1 MVLIHDGANTPIET
15 RVEGAMTATIL
26 LVDDEEML
34 RHVMTRA
41 LEAYGF
47 RVIAAADGQ
56 AAWEL
61 LQANGE
67 AITAIVTDVRMPRM
81 DGQEL
86 AKRVAT
92 LPNAP
97 PLLFISGYPRGS
109 IPYDQPFLSK
119 PFEADQL
126 VDSIAAA
133 LKRAYVGGQPS

>member
-1 MVLIHDGANTPIET
+1 
-15 RVEGAMTATIL
+15 MTATIL

-47 RVIAAADGQ
+47 KVLAVSDGV

-61 LQANGE
+61 LQANGQP
-67 AITAIVTDVRMPRM
+67 ITAIVTDVRMPRM

-86 AKRVAT
+86 AERVAT

-97 PLLFISGYPRGS
+97 PVLFISGYPRGS
-109 IPYDQPFLSK
+109 IPYDHPFLSK
-119 PFEADQL
+119 PFQADQL
-126 VDSIAAA
+126 VDSIAAV
-133 LKRAYVGGQPS
+133 LKRAYAARASR